1 MKDLVLKGIVKG
13 ELAVSRMANTFA
25 NRKAAAEEEGM
36 STAGK
41 ILVTLAVIATIFM
54 VVMFSIGIVN
64 KSKGKAD
71 GLFNSLFGQVDS
83 FGKVTPESATTVVPG
98 H

>member
-13 ELAVSRMANTFA
+13 EMAVARVASTFA

-41 ILVTLAVIATIFM
+41 ILVTLAVIAVIFM
-54 VVMFSIGIVN
+54 IVMFSIGIVN
-64 KSKGKAD
+64 KSKGRAE
-71 GLFNSLFGQVDS
+71 GLFNNLFSQVDS
-83 FGKVTPESATTVVPG
+83 MGSTTPGK
-98 H
+98 

>member
-1 MKDLVLKGIVKG
+1 MKETMLKGIVKG
-13 ELAVSRMANTFA
+13 QMMVAGGVAKVANTFA
-25 NRKAAAEEEGM
+25 NRNGAAEEEGM

-54 VVMFSIGIVN
+54 IVMFSIGIVN

-71 GLFNSLFGQVDS
+71 TLFNSLFGQVES
-83 FGKVTPESATTVVPG
+83 MGSSTPGQVQ
-98 H
+98 

>member
-1 MKDLVLKGIVKG
+1 MKETMLKGIVKG
-13 ELAVSRMANTFA
+13 QMMVASGVAKVANTFA
-25 NRKAAAEEEGM
+25 NRNGAAEEEGM

-41 ILVTLAVIATIFM
+41 ILVTLAVIAVIFM

-71 GLFNSLFGQVDS
+71 GLFNNLFGQVDS
-83 FGKVTPESATTVVPG
+83 MSASSPSQVK
-98 H
+98 